1 MNIEDF
7 LPKYPE
13 INNSKYSILRPY
25 SKEKHLNDILYHKKE
40 FYENKLNVEEKFP
53 IEKGEYT
60 KYQKN
65 IIRFLSSNTPYD
77 SLLLVHE
84 PGLGKTCSAIGS
96 IEQVRQENSTFKGA
110 VVFAKGEPLLDNFT
124 KQLVERCTHGQ
135 YIPSNYKNLSD
146 NEKVRRV
153 KKNIKYYQLK
163 TFAKFAK
170 QIKDI
175 SDEILIRN
183 YSNRFIVIDEVHNL
197 RIKEGESKEEELEI
211 YNQFHRFLHLV
222 KNCKILLMS
231 GTPMKDSID
240 EIASVMNLILPADK
254 QLPSGN
260 DFLNEFTVK
269 KDGNNVIRKDKKDEL
284 KTLFL
289 GKISFLKESSSSVPK
304 EFMGSSIGK
313 LKHLQVEPSI
323 MSDFQTEHYKKSYSV
338 DMSGKKGVFSNTREA
353 TLFVFPDGTYGKK
366 GFEKYISYEESK
378 IKNIPGKYKLNK
390 EFKKLLEG
398 KTDEE
403 TLKNIEK
410 YSCSYAKVIKNILE
424 TKGNCF
430 IYSSVVQGS
439 GCILFSLLLELFK
452 FSRANGKEVE
462 EKPRYAILTNITT
475 NTNDIKKINNRFNQS
490 DNKEGKYIKVIIG
503 SKAISEGFS
512 FNNVIFESIL
522 TPWWNYS
529 EISQAI
535 ARGIRFGSH
544 KDLRNPKVKILQSV
558 SIPKDG
564 SFSIDLYL
572 YETSEDKDISIKS
585 VIRLLMEI
593 AFDCALNYTRNR
605 IFGVD
610 KSRECDY
617 TTCKYS
623 CDGIDMKNLELKDSD
638 LDYSTYNIYYSNE
651 KTIDVKKKI
660 EQLLRENIKLS
671 FETIYENLKLKFTEE
686 EIENALV
693 SIKQEY
699 NDEINYMDFLNV
711 YYTTSPVKNIIYQL
725 EKLFQYHFSLNY
737 KEIRKN
743 FKDYDDFQIL
753 SALSEVINKSIVIRN
768 KYGFPSYLRE
778 DRNIYYLVNNIDIQ
792 YDYMAEYYTK
802 YPHIKQEI
810 KIQDIFESSIP
821 EIINKLFN
829 SEKQSKIIKIL
840 KIIPEDIQKILL
852 ESSITSNYMNIEKN
866 KVIRN
871 IILNFYKSYIS
882 KVGNI
887 WVSSFLKKKG
897 ELRCIEDGKNVNE
910 WKDCDDEIIKII
922 KENELEKEK
931 NRQNNP
937 YGLIGKFNEENKKF
951 CILDLKKEKEILGKK
966 HDKRLNYSGKVCGS
980 WKVYEL
986 VDIIVNRLKIE
997 APKNFKKSE
1006 TKNELIDIVKQDEK
1020 LLEILGGEDNIV
1032 NIDKDNLRRVL
1043 YYGKTKNEGGIK
1055 NTISLCSVI
1064 QKWMKDNNILEID
1077 NECGVQGKIKK
1088 AVEKIESKDEELK
1101 IDIKLLKASKLD
1113 EEFKKNTKNISIM
1126 MKECFKDNFDVE
1138 YNENIWITAFIEDK
1152 LVGFLSI
1159 DKNNIIW
1166 NVCVGK
1172 KYRLKGIAKKI
1183 ISEAIKKV
1191 CSERKLPILKVDKS
1205 KKTYK
1210 KLIGMYKK
1218 FGFIIDDDIND
1229 EYTTMKYICK

>member
-13 INNSKYSILRPY
+13 INKSKYSILRPY
-25 SKEKHLNDILYHKKE
+25 SAEKHLNDILYHKKE
-40 FYENKLNVEEKFP
+40 FYENKLDEDEKFP

-110 VVFAKGEPLLDNFT
+110 VIFAKGEPLLDNFT

-135 YIPSNYKNLSD
+135 YIPQDYKNLSY
-146 NEKVRRV
+146 NEKVRRI

-163 TFAKFAK
+163 TFVKFAK

-175 SDEILIRN
+175 SDEIIIRN
-183 YSNRFIVIDEVHNL
+183 YSNKFIVIDEVHNL
-197 RIKEGESKEEELEI
+197 RIKEGESKTEELEI
-211 YNQFHRFLHLV
+211 YIQFHRFLHLV

-240 EIASVMNLILPADK
+240 EIASVMNLILPLDK

-260 DFLNEFTVK
+260 DFLNEFTINK
-269 KDGNNVIRKDKKDEL
+269 NGNTVIREDKKDEL
-284 KTLFL
+284 KKLFL

-323 MSDFQTEHYKKSYSV
+323 MSDFQTEHYKRAYSE
-338 DMSGKKGVFSNTREA
+338 DIGGKKGVFSNTREA
-353 TLFVFPDGTYGKK
+353 TLFVFPDGSYGKK

-378 IKNIPGKYKLNK
+378 IKNIPGKYKLDK
-390 EFKKLLEG
+390 GFKKLLEG

-410 YSCSYAKVIKNILE
+410 YSCSYAKVIKNILQ

-439 GCILFSLLLELFK
+439 GCILFSLLLELFN

-558 SIPKDG
+558 SIPKDN
-564 SFSIDLYL
+564 SFSVDLYL

-593 AFDCALNYTRNR
+593 SFDCALNYTRNR
-605 IFGVD
+605 ILGID
-610 KSRECDY
+610 NSRECDY
-617 TTCKYS
+617 TVCQYS
-623 CDGIDMKNLELKDSD
+623 CDGIDMKNTELKDSEI
-638 LDYSTYNIYYSNE
+638 DYSTYNIYYSNE
-651 KTIDVKKKI
+651 KTINVKKKI

-671 FETIYENLKLKFTEE
+671 FDDIYKKLKSIFTEE
-686 EIENALV
+686 EIENALI

-699 NDEINYMDFLNV
+699 KDEINYMDFLNI
-711 YYTTSPVKNIIYQL
+711 YYTTFPVKNIIYQI
-725 EKLFQYHFSLNY
+725 EKLFQHHFSLNY
-737 KEIRKN
+737 KEIKNN
-743 FKDYDDFQIL
+743 FKEYNDFQIL

-778 DRNIYYLVNNIDIQ
+778 DHNIYYLVNNIDIQ
-792 YDYMAEYYTK
+792 YDYLAEYYTK
-802 YPHIKQEI
+802 YPHIKEQV
-810 KIQDIFESSIP
+810 KIQDIFESSILQ
-821 EIINKLFN
+821 IIDNLFS
-829 SEKQSKIIKIL
+829 SEKESKVIKIL

-866 KVIRN
+866 KDVRN
-871 IILNFYKSYIS
+871 FILNFYKSYID
-882 KVGNI
+882 KVDNI

-910 WKDCDDEIIKII
+910 WKDCDNEIIKII
-922 KENELEKEK
+922 KEKQIEKEK
-931 NRQNNP
+931 IRENNP
-937 YGLIGKFNEENKKF
+937 YGLIGTYNEEKKKF
-951 CILDLKKEKEILGKK
+951 CILDLKKEKEIDKK
-966 HDKRLNYSGKVCGS
+966 DKRLSYSGKVCS
-980 WKVYEL
+980 FWKVDEL
-986 VDIIVNRLKIE
+986 VDIIVNRLKIKV
-997 APKNFKKSE
+997 PDDFKKSE
-1006 TKNELIDIVKQDEK
+1006 TKDKLIDLVEQDEN
-1020 LLEILGGEDNIV
+1020 LLKILGGKDNMS
-1032 NIDKDNLRRVL
+1032 NIDKDDLRRVL
-1043 YYGKTKNEGGIK
+1043 YYGKSKKEGGIK
-1055 NTISLCSVI
+1055 SINSLCRVI
-1064 QKWMKDNNILEID
+1064 EQWLRNNNMLEKDEK
-1077 NECGVQGKIKK
+1077 CGVQGKTK
-1088 AVEKIESKDEELK
+1088 KIEEFKEEIK
-1101 IDIKLLKASKLD
+1101 IDIKLFKASKTD
-1113 EEFKKNTKNISIM
+1113 EEFKKITKNISSM
-1126 MKECFKDNFDVE
+1126 MNECFKDNFNVE
-1138 YNENIWITAFIEDK
+1138 YDENIWITAFIENK
-1152 LVGFLSI
+1152 LVGFLTL

-1166 NVCVGK
+1166 NVCVAK
-1172 KYRLKGIAKKI
+1172 KYRLKGVAKKI
-1183 ISEAIKKV
+1183 ISETIKKV
-1191 CSERKLPILKVDKS
+1191 CSERKIPMLKVDKT

-1210 KLIGMYKK
+1210 KLIEMYKK
-1218 FGFIIDDDIND
+1218 FGFIIDNDMDD